1 MSDVPVAHPLT
12 SRRAFLRGGALAA
25 VALPSAATVLASCV
39 QTPAAAA
46 TKAPVVTVPAAKTPR
61 ERADEMDAM
70 HEQGIKAFPAKTA
83 GKGNQLMQPRMDGS
97 VKVYDLTAAVTDW
110 EVEPGKIVHAWTY
123 NGQVP
128 GPQIRVREGDRV
140 RVNLINNLPESTIIH
155 FHGLEVPNDQ
165 DGVPFITQ
173 PPVKPGAKFT
183 YEFTVPNSGS
193 HMYHSH
199 HNSTKQVGMGLLG
212 AFIVEPRDTSREPK
226 VDVDYVM
233 ILNDSMSGY
242 TLNGKGFPATEP
254 VVAKRGQTVRIRFM
268 NEGMMIH
275 PMHLH
280 GMHMTVIAK
289 DGWPRAGPVEVRH
302 PQYCPRRSLGRPD
315 SCQQP
320 GNLGVSLPYP
330 RPRRV
335 GARDVRDGDR
345 AGRAPEGKESMK
357 TVVKVCSECP
367 SPVAVA
373 GARGY
378 LYAVV
383 AMSIRAWIG
392 QPAVPTMAIT
402 QEREMRI
409 TGWLVRSALL
419 VGAVAALGCTS
430 SEIVYRDRPPFN
442 AAVDSGSGLLGY
454 YTASTKQT
462 TCGNCHAGHQQDW
475 SQTHHSHAF
484 SDLSQAGTPPLPA
497 TAVIPSPP
505 MAMDSPH
512 RPAGISRRTVPIRT
526 YSARAVTDRARNT
539 CRFRTIVPIG
549 RSPA

>member
-46 TKAPVVTVPAAKTPR
+46 TKAPVATVPAAKTPR

-173 PPVKPGAKFT
+173 PPVKPGEKFT

-289 DGWPRAGPVEVRH
+289 DGWA
-302 PQYCPRRSLGRPD
+302 
-315 SCQQP
+315 QP
-320 GNLGVSLPYP
+320 SPWKCDTLNIAP
-330 RPRRV
+330 
-335 GARDVRDGDR
+335 GDR
-345 AGRAPEGKESMK
+345 WDVLIHANNPGTWAFHCHILAHAESEHGMFGMV
-357 TVVKVCSECP
+357 TALVV
-367 SPVAVA
+367 
-373 GARGY
+373 
-378 LYAVV
+378 
-383 AMSIRAWIG
+383 
-392 QPAVPTMAIT
+392 T
-402 QEREMRI
+402 
-409 TGWLVRSALL
+409 
-419 VGAVAALGCTS
+419 
-430 SEIVYRDRPPFN
+430 
-442 AAVDSGSGLLGY
+442 
-454 YTASTKQT
+454 
-462 TCGNCHAGHQQDW
+462 
-475 SQTHHSHAF
+475 
-484 SDLSQAGTPPLPA
+484 
-497 TAVIPSPP
+497 
-505 MAMDSPH
+505 
-512 RPAGISRRTVPIRT
+512 
-526 YSARAVTDRARNT
+526 
-539 CRFRTIVPIG
+539 
-549 RSPA
+549 